1 MCSPLT
7 SGSNR
12 SLRFL
17 GRAKA
22 RPLTKRYT
30 QPWNLCVMKLCVIA
44 LVVSYFLLSGCNS
57 TETVINSNRNG
68 LAVSTPVQAQEIS
81 PQNSIPAEPT
91 ESKKQRALRELLS
104 EDFTYQQ
111 THTLNTNDPED
122 LFVLYRTKI
131 SNNFTAPKDIKPETQ
146 LILDVKM
153 SADGKILS
161 IEIAQTSG
169 EYQFDNSA
177 ILAIRS
183 IGIFSEVKDLSE
195 ADYNK
200 YFKFHKIKFSPF
212 LLSGN

>member
-1 MCSPLT
+1 
-7 SGSNR
+7 
-12 SLRFL
+12 

-183 IGIFSEVKDLSE
+183 IGIFSE
-195 ADYNK
+195 
-200 YFKFHKIKFSPF
+200 
-212 LLSGN
+212 